1 MECAGKA
8 ALGFSGAMSA
18 TANMPRSRSLSEYT
32 GSGPW
37 SSCDS
42 ARTEHPRSA
51 KSTVNLT
58 SLFDAETSSTR
69 SFVPT
74 RMSILSRSSS
84 RCRWTRY
91 HCKGRHR
98 GMSGRLVACRNGR
111 PLLLWAD
118 RRFANVRK
126 SPLISMRADSTICKS
141 KGLTRNKKTTSA
153 GVANSCGDRAVRVQR
168 RLRIRDVEAR
178 KRLGAPTSTLL
189 PRSLCYA
196 KVAYTRERSRG

>member
-1 MECAGKA
+1 MACRRWS
-8 ALGFSGAMSA
+8 ALARPRWYFPARCWRRRARRDRDHRADLPGPRQGARV
-18 TANMPRSRSLSEYT
+18 TPREPSIDR
-32 GSGPW
+32 
-37 SSCDS
+37 
-42 ARTEHPRSA
+42 
-51 KSTVNLT
+51 
-58 SLFDAETSSTR
+58 
-69 SFVPT
+69 
-74 RMSILSRSSS
+74 SILSRSSS
-84 RCRWTRY
+84 RCRWSRY

-126 SPLISMRADSTICKS
+126 SSLISIRADRAVCKS
-141 KGLTRNKKTTSA
+141 KGLTLNRKTTSA